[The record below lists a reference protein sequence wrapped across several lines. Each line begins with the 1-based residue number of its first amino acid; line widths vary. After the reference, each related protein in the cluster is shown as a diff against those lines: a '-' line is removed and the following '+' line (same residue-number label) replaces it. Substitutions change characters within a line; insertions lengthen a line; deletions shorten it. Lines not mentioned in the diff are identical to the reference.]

1 MVEGTTFAS
10 PCPILGPVFHLFQK
24 IRFTRLISLLR
35 YEEFVDVSGG
45 SLRFLSQDSLMA
57 QFKDFCWSDT
67 GAKKRCPSRVGS
79 CSAAEIAWCFSA
91 Q

>member
-1 MVEGTTFAS
+1 MPYFGSCFSFVS
-10 PCPILGPVFHLFQK
+10 KDWPCPF
-24 IRFTRLISLLR
+24 ISLLKC
-35 YEEFVDVSGG
+35 EEFVDVSGG
-45 SLRFLSQDSLMA
+45 SHRFLSQDSLMA

-79 CSAAEIAWCFSA
+79 CSAAEVAWCFSSA